1 MIKYMYINDKNIK
14 ESIKNMSM
22 EHRCKRCGY
31 QTTSKSNL
39 ISHFKRKNPCDPVLS
54 IISIQELKDELNV
67 LRAKETTFDCDYCGK
82 QCKTRQS
89 RWNHKQTCKKRTPL
103 VEKLLEEIRLLKSTH
118 ITNNNT
124 TNNNTTNNQ
133 ININISTPPLKEF
146 GFENTDAVPE
156 SLISAC
162 FLFLRYKD
170 LLENLHCDPNF
181 PENHNVRL
189 KSIKNKTMEIYSNN
203 RWNVV
208 PLCNGVND
216 LIKNANTIF
225 QKYVRKNKERILEE
239 DMDNH
244 DFDKNIDE
252 MNKIDHNAD
261 HDSLLPLKREIT
273 AMLETYRNN
282 LTYALASTSQ

>member
-1 MIKYMYINDKNIK
+1 
-14 ESIKNMSM
+14 M
-22 EHRCKRCGY
+22 EYKCKRCGH

-39 ISHFKRKNPCDPVLS
+39 ISHLNRKNPCDPILS
-54 IISIQELKDELNV
+54 AASIQDLKDELNASKV
-67 LRAKETTFDCDYCGK
+67 KQTTFDCEYCGK

-89 RWNHKQTCKKRTPL
+89 RWNHKQSCKEKTPM
-103 VEKLLEEIRLLKSTH
+103 VEKLLEEIRLLKQEKATH
-118 ITNNNT
+118 VINNT
-124 TNNNTTNNQ
+124 TNNTTNNQ
-133 ININISTPPLKEF
+133 ININITAPPLKEF
-146 GFENTDAVPE
+146 GFENTDAIPE

-216 LIKNANTIF
+216 LIKNANAIF
-225 QKYVRKNKERILEE
+225 QKYARKNKNKILEE
-239 DMDNH
+239 DMDED
-244 DFDKNIDE
+244 DFYKNIEE
-252 MNKIDHNAD
+252 MNKVDDNTD

-273 AMLETYRNN
+273 AMLETYRNS
-282 LTYALASTSQ
+282 LTTALTSV